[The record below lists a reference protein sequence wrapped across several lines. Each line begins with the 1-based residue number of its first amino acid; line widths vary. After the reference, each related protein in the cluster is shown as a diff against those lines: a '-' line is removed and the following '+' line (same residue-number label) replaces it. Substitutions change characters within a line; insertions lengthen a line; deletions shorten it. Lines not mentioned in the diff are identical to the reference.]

1 MRPRVSLLLLLLVL
15 AACGPSAEPADPQSP
30 PSLPPAASAAPT
42 RSSEA
47 IAPTVATGATPTAT
61 SPPTAP
67 PESTAM
73 PNDSSSTLIVTNST
87 GRAISFV
94 DPESGAVAQL
104 EVGAAPWGL
113 ALAPNDTAYVA
124 TAEGVAVVDIRRRER
139 VALIAYQ
146 AEIGRP
152 SFGEYRPGGM
162 GIAVAPDGSR
172 VYVGVFLPDRSGRL
186 EVIDAV
192 ERAVI
197 ASVPIGVRP
206 FQVLASADGRA
217 IYTIDHDT
225 FTVTA
230 IDTATFVPRALP
242 VEPLG
247 NTGWGSWDKPHYA
260 ALRADG
266 HLLLPIQGRV
276 LVDLD
281 PVSGK
286 SVALPLQAN
295 THQHGAALSPDGRR
309 LLIVGTGPAGD
320 ARGQPRLTLL
330 DLATMGEVDIPLSR
344 PHEQV
349 ALSPDGRL
357 AYVTGGHSFANGGW
371 DGLSV
376 VDLER
381 RSVIELPVPDRPLD
395 IVVLEGE

>member
-1 MRPRVSLLLLLLVL
+1 MMLSRMCLLLLLGSLV
-15 AACGPSAEPADPQSP
+15 AACRPSAEPASTRPPASP
-30 PSLPPAASAAPT
+30 PPIAAATPT
-42 RSSEA
+42 QLL
-47 IAPTVATGATPTAT
+47 ATPTAAT
-61 SPPTAP
+61 AAAAPTPQPTAQ
-67 PESTAM
+67 PEPTAT
-73 PNDSSSTLIVTNST
+73 PVASPYTLIVTNST
-87 GRAISFV
+87 GRTISFV
-94 DPESGAVAQL
+94 DPQSGTLAQL

-113 ALAPNDTAYVA
+113 ALAPDNTAYVA
-124 TAEGVAVVDIRRRER
+124 TAEGVAVVDTLRRER

-146 AEIGRP
+146 AQIGSP

-186 EVIDAV
+186 EVIDASK
-192 ERAVI
+192 RAVI

-206 FQVLASADGRA
+206 FQVLASPDGRA
-217 IYTIDHDT
+217 VYTIDHDT

-230 IDTATFVPRALP
+230 VDTTTLAPRTLA

-281 PVSGK
+281 PETGK
-286 SVALPLQAN
+286 SLALPLRSS
-295 THQHGAALSPDGRR
+295 THQHGVALTPDGQR
-309 LLIVGTGPAGD
+309 LLIVGTGPAGE

-330 DLATMGEVDIPLSR
+330 DLSTMDEIDIPLTR

-381 RSVIELPVPDRPLD
+381 LSVTELPVPDRPLD
-395 IVVLEGE
+395 IAIAIGL